1 MVKTEI
7 AFYIK
12 RAKIELQYLERKLNL
27 LDNMVEDDILEDC
40 ADAALDL
47 IISIQGDHN
56 KAYDLANNAW
66 LKLHN
71 AKAGN
76 EVEADG

>member
-1 MVKTEI
+1 MVKTEMM
-7 AFYIK
+7 FFIK
-12 RAKIELQYLERKLNL
+12 RARIELKYLERKLDL
-27 LDNMVEDDILEDC
+27 LENMVEDDILEDC

-47 IISIQGDHN
+47 VLSIQGDHN
-56 KAYDLANNAW
+56 KAYDLANEAW

-76 EVEADG
+76 EVESDG